1 MNSQHHV
8 PIGYEGREQA
18 LIKHLLLKSY
28 LERLLLIIGMGGRRS
43 GRVELCYVDCFAGPW
58 GDESD
63 DLANTS
69 IAISLRTME
78 KCRRALVGQSVN
90 VTMRALLLSEMMKP
104 LDAWRI
110 SWRDRV
116 KMQCGRPACT
126 VIS

>member
-69 IAISLRTME
+69 IAIGSLD
-78 KCRRALVGQSVN
+78 KLRRGEI
-90 VTMRALLLSEMMKP
+90 R
-104 LDAWRI
+104 DARCAGI
-110 SWRDRV
+110 VDRYLG
-116 KMQCGRPACT
+116 ML
-126 VIS
+126 